1 VAPSVTGMMIKM
13 VALALNERRKIMGD
27 YKVDCVNIIL
37 ESASILKDS

>member
-1 VAPSVTGMMIKM
+1 MCNNVLSLKTQ
-13 VALALNERRKIMGD
+13 GD